1 MSSCKPFAE
10 RARVV
15 RGMTLLEVMVSQT
28 IALILIAALTSLVV
42 MMVTRLS
49 SETNVSDAQV
59 RLRQASHAILRDS
72 QGIGGELSQSGDLV
86 IVEEG
91 DGLGGS
97 DAFTLF
103 KRDESVCGGSVG
115 ITSTAGVTSTVAF
128 RGSPSVCPI
137 GLTGCSATDID
148 SHRLVVIGASRSID
162 VSGHLAN
169 ALSCKLVL
177 PSGVDATQAV
187 TAYNSKYGTAH
198 ATLTQVLTE
207 IGPVAF
213 AFGTSFRYEIAGTT
227 AAPVLQRSVNGAASA
242 LIADNIADLQVERWY
257 DIDGDGVVAAGEV
270 VSSDTLTGSLPPG
283 ANSDNFLGLHIGLLA
298 FGKAAS
304 DGFVVPPPTMFS
316 NHSTAALPGMRRYR
330 GSFITAAARNR
341 SGS

>member
-10 RARVV
+10 RRSTA

-86 IVEEG
+86 IVEEA
-91 DGLGGS
+91 DGLDGS

-115 ITSTAGVTSTVAF
+115 ITGTAGVTSSVAF
-128 RGSPSVCPI
+128 RGSPAVCPI
-137 GLTGCSATDID
+137 GLTGCSSSDID
-148 SHRLVVIGASRSID
+148 GHRLIVIGASRSID
-162 VSGHLAN
+162 VSGHLSN
-169 ALSCKLVL
+169 AASCNLVL
-177 PSGVDATQAV
+177 PVGAGGAQAV
-187 TAYNSKYGTAH
+187 TAYNGKYGTTHTNLAD
-198 ATLTQVLTE
+198 VLTE
-207 IGPVAF
+207 INPIAF

-227 AAPVLQRSVNGAASA
+227 DAPSLRRSVNGGASA
-242 LIADNIADLQVERWY
+242 IIAENIADLQVERWY
-257 DIDGDGVVAAGEV
+257 DINGDGVVAASEIASTDSLSG
-270 VSSDTLTGSLPPG
+270 TLPAG
-283 ANSDNFLGLHIGLLA
+283 ANANNFLGLHIGLLA

-304 DGFVVPPPTMFS
+304 DGFVVPPPSMFS
-316 NHSTAALPGMRRYR
+316 NHSTAALPGKRRYR

-341 SGS
+341 SGT